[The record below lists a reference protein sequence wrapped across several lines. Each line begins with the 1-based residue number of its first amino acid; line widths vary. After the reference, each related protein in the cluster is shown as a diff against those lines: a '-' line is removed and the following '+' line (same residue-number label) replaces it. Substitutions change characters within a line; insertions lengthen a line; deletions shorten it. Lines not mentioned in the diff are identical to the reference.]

1 MHTHTRAHTHEG
13 IGVFL
18 ADTSRRLMGTE
29 LALCHRTKPVD
40 SAAELPTT
48 IAGRHLGKTWSY
60 LRKGLIPSCAKCGS
74 RPGQVRTNHSPN
86 PHYPSPEKPALLQS
100 EAAVCKGQQNV
111 SCLAGSTQ
119 NHRGLVLNFLRTFW
133 VQRRILLGSMHR
145 VGG

>member
-1 MHTHTRAHTHEG
+1 MHTHTHTHKG

-48 IAGRHLGKTWSY
+48 IAGRHLGKTWRY

-74 RPGQVRTNHSPN
+74 RPGQVQTNHSPN

-100 EAAVCKGQQNV
+100 EAAVRKGP
-111 SCLAGSTQ
+111 AE
-119 NHRGLVLNFLRTFW
+119 RFLFSRKHSESQRLSDQFHEDIR
-133 VQRRILLGSMHR
+133 VQRTILLRSTHR